1 MKQSFTPKTLQPGLP
16 RKSKSTGSSRPG
28 WTDLGNG
35 LLMLL
40 LVMGVFSNPFF
51 QPRPSGS
58 QAEDVHPFCHPIL
71 LGGTHSGFENPTPS
85 NLRLLSNA
93 MDSLQEEATWG
104 IPFLNS
110 VSGTGQETNASPFWR
125 FDKLPLLVQK
135 AGNTAVSLFSGK
147 ITIQLP
153 FTDLFLQDCE
163 EAQESVLV
171 PSVLDNQQIT
181 GASVQQS
188 DTPAD
193 TVQTQNDK
201 DTEAEPGKSADD
213 LDQARIFVGTVI
225 DREGANLRSG
235 PGLDYAIVDKW
246 AKGQQ
251 FPFEMVSAD
260 GEWVQINEGLWI
272 SASIVAGHEISETPS
287 PA

>member
-1 MKQSFTPKTLQPGLP
+1 
-16 RKSKSTGSSRPG
+16 
-28 WTDLGNG
+28 
-35 LLMLL
+35 MLL
-40 LVMGVFSNPFF
+40 LVMGVFSDPFF

-58 QAEDVHPFCHPIL
+58 QAEDVHPICHPIL

-171 PSVLDNQQIT
+171 PSVLDNQQIK